1 MNKPKRLLW
10 LYARDHTKHPFI
22 RLAADTLAEAGFKVT
37 VLDMAPRRIKTKY
50 RHLSL
55 FLPWHRVLGQSKH
68 GYSWFESLLVKLI
81 ALVFR
86 PKIIIATL
94 PMPLYT
100 GWKAAK
106 MLGARLVYYPFEL
119 FGEQDAPVPEILK
132 KREIQVLS
140 QGVDAVITQNEER
153 AKIYVQE
160 RKSRVRPVIVHNY
173 KKRETAAPSGKLRT
187 LLKLPP
193 NIRIV
198 LYEGILNKGRCLDQL
213 VKAAAY
219 LPEDTR
225 LVLMGEK
232 KMSWWMPVLEPL
244 LKDSALA
251 DKVMVAPFIPH
262 EDLLPYVA
270 DADVGILIYDGNSR
284 NSLYCEP
291 GKLSD
296 YVFAG
301 VPVAASRLPTL
312 EPVIRRLGIGETF
325 TNPSPQDIAQAIN
338 SVLSVPKA
346 NWKNALEKAREELA
360 WETQVGT
367 FLKAVSGEQG

>member
-22 RLAADTLAEAGFKVT
+22 RLAADTLAEAGYEVT
-37 VLDMAPRRIKTKY
+37 VLDMAPQRIKTKY

-55 FLPWHRVLGQSKH
+55 FLPWNRVFGQSKH
-68 GYSWFESLLVKLI
+68 GYSVFESLLVLLTTLI
-81 ALVFR
+81 LR
-86 PKIIIATL
+86 PRIIIATL

-100 GWKAAK
+100 GWIAAK

-119 FGEQDAPVPEILK
+119 FGEQDAPVPDILK
-132 KREIQVLS
+132 KREIRVLS
-140 QGVDAVITQNEER
+140 NGIDALITQNEER
-153 AKIYVQE
+153 TKIYVQE
-160 RKSRVRPVIVHNY
+160 RQSRVKPVIVHNY
-173 KKRETAAPSGKLRT
+173 KKRGTAIPTGKLRN

-193 NIRIV
+193 RIRMV
-198 LYEGILNKGRCLDQL
+198 LYEGILNKGRCLEQL

-232 KMSWWMPVLEPL
+232 KMSWWTPVLEPML
-244 LKDSALA
+244 RDPAIA
-251 DKVMVAPFIPH
+251 GKVLVAPFIPH

-270 DADVGILIYDGNSR
+270 DADVGILIYDNNSR

-312 EPVIRRLGIGETF
+312 EPVIRRLGFGETF
-325 TNPSPQDIAQAIN
+325 TNPTPEEIAQAIN
-338 SVLSVPKA
+338 KVLSVPKA

-360 WETQVGT
+360 WETQVAT
-367 FLKAVSGEQG
+367 FLKAVSGEQV